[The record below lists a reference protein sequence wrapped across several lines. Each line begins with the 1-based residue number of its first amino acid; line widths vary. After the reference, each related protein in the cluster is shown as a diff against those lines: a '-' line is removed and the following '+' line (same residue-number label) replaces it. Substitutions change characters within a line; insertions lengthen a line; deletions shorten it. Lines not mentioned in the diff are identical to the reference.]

1 MQLNIQKR
9 WTYFER
15 KRMRESGALQK
26 GRVQKQF
33 KFFLKGKT
41 SMEVTPEDI
50 VGFLISKEMEGLGRT
65 LVQKEEC
72 KNLGSQELRGC
83 KIEEC
88 GFRYAYDSLRSGYF
102 EKLKGLFEE
111 GMSGK

>member
-1 MQLNIQKR
+1 MAVI
-9 WTYFER
+9 T
-15 KRMRESGALQK
+15 
-26 GRVQKQF
+26 
-33 KFFLKGKT
+33 
-41 SMEVTPEDI
+41 EDA
-50 VGFLISKEMEGLGRT
+50 VGFLISKEMEESSRT
-65 LVQKEEC
+65 LVHKAGC